1 MTARCIFANLNFYF
15 AFVVQRKTKSR
26 HRFLLEIDESGQMNA
41 SIDSFQCISANEIF
55 KMAVKL
61 ITLVIYLHRLNIC
74 TMSLVGYTIFQLL
87 PHLQT
92 WINLFR
98 FREICY
104 FFYILLLADR
114 IFSRS
119 FNSIC
124 YVDVEQYL
132 HSCVGTIFFWKI
144 NSC

>member
-41 SIDSFQCISANEIF
+41 SIYSFQCISAYEIF
-55 KMAVKL
+55 KGL

-74 TMSLVGYTIFQLL
+74 TMSSVGYTIFQLL

-92 WINLFR
+92 
-98 FREICY
+98 
-104 FFYILLLADR
+104 
-114 IFSRS
+114 
-119 FNSIC
+119 
-124 YVDVEQYL
+124 
-132 HSCVGTIFFWKI
+132 
-144 NSC
+144 